1 MVKSGL
7 GKFILESFH
16 VFSRPSTYCESTIQ
30 NNQTQLN
37 KIPMFV
43 CFVSFVQKLN
53 LGNHNH
59 GSHRLAKNIRNYR
72 FMKKTTDSGMAL
84 NNRCLLNLFQVQVNL
99 FQKHLFLDQL
109 THNMKKDF
117 SLNYEFSSLLEN
129 YKLRTCCEH
138 KLF

>member
-1 MVKSGL
+1 
-7 GKFILESFH
+7 
-16 VFSRPSTYCESTIQ
+16 
-30 NNQTQLN
+30 
-37 KIPMFV
+37 MFV
-43 CFVSFVQKLN
+43 CLVSFVQKLN

-109 THNMKKDF
+109 THNQRYTDRVLQTIQMK
-117 SLNYEFSSLLEN
+117 LILLWVRAE
-129 YKLRTCCEH
+129 RAV
-138 KLF
+138 